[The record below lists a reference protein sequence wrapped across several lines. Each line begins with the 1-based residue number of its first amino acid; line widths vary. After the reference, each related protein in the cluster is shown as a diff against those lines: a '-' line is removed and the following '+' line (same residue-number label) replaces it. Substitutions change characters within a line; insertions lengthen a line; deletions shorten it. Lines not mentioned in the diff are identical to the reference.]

1 MVSAMSAA
9 AKIIVPRGSATS
21 AKPRV
26 NPWIIAAVVSIAAF
40 MEVLDTSIA
49 NVALPYMAGGLASS
63 LDDAS
68 WVLTSY
74 LVANAIV
81 LPISGWLSLLFGRKR
96 FYMAC
101 VVIFTISSFLCG
113 IAPSLG
119 MLIIFRIIQGA
130 GGGGLQPVS
139 QAILRDTFP
148 PEELGTAFAV
158 YGMVVVMAPAIG
170 PTIGGWITDNYQWR
184 WIFYMNVP
192 VGMLSL
198 LLVSRIIED
207 PAYLTDQIKKLRGHV
222 SIDYIGIGFLALSL
236 GALQVVLDKGQE
248 DNWFYSPLI
257 ATLAPIFP
265 VALVLFVIWEL
276 TRRKPVVDL
285 RIFKNRN
292 FAAAAAMIFAYGVQ
306 VYGMT
311 VFTPQ
316 YVQAY
321 MGYDAELAGKTQLP
335 GALLLILLMPLG
347 GMLVRRMQARWL
359 IGVGF
364 LLSALAAFHVAY
376 NLDLNISFRTAA
388 MFRVWQSFGLALL
401 FVPINTASYVGVP
414 AEKGGEVSG
423 TMNLLRNI
431 GGSVG
436 ISMVETMVTRREQFH
451 QDVLSAQWTPA
462 RQAYRNV
469 MGGMSEQLFHR
480 GLSQSQAAAQTT
492 LRIYNS
498 VITQASVLS
507 YMDVAWLLAVL
518 CLAMIPLVL
527 MLKKNNPKA
536 APVSAE

>member
-9 AKIIVPRGSATS
+9 AKTIGPRGSATA

-26 NPWIIAAVVSIAAF
+26 NPWIIAGVVSIAAF

-81 LPISGWLSLLFGRKR
+81 LPISGWLSILFGRKR

-119 MLIIFRIIQGA
+119 MLVIFRIIQGA

-148 PEELGTAFAV
+148 PEELGTAFAM
-158 YGMVVVMAPAIG
+158 YGMVVVLAPAIG
-170 PTIGGWITDNYQWR
+170 PTLGGWITDNYQWR

-207 PAYLTDQIKKLRGHV
+207 PFYLTDQIKKLRGHV
-222 SIDYIGIGFLALSL
+222 SIDYIGIGFLALTL

-248 DNWFYSPLI
+248 DNWFHSPLI
-257 ATLAPIFP
+257 ATLEVIFP
-265 VALVLFVIWEL
+265 LALVLFVIWEL
-276 TRRKPVVDL
+276 NRRKPVVDL
-285 RIFKNRN
+285 RMFRNPN
-292 FAAAAAMIFAYGVQ
+292 FAAAAAMIFAFGVQ
-306 VYGMT
+306 IYGMT

-316 YVQAY
+316 YVQAF

-335 GALLLILLMPLG
+335 GAVLLILLMPLA
-347 GMLVRRMQARWL
+347 GMLVKRMQARWL
-359 IGVGF
+359 IGMGF
-364 LLSALAAFHVAY
+364 LLSALAAFHVTY
-376 NLDLNISFRTAA
+376 NLDLDINFRTAA
-388 MFRVWQSFGLALL
+388 MFRVWQSAGLALL
-401 FVPINTASYVGVP
+401 FVPINTASYVGMP
-414 AEKGGEVSG
+414 PEKGGEVSG

-462 RQAYRNV
+462 RQAYRTV
-469 MGGMSEQLFHR
+469 TSGMSADLFHR
-480 GLSQSQAAAQTT
+480 GLSQSEAAAQTT

-527 MLKKNNPKA
+527 MLKKNNPQA
-536 APVSAE
+536 AAVSAD

>member
-1 MVSAMSAA
+1 
-9 AKIIVPRGSATS
+9 
-21 AKPRV
+21 
-26 NPWIIAAVVSIAAF
+26 

-81 LPISGWLSLLFGRKR
+81 LPISGWLSIRFGRKR
-96 FYMAC
+96 FYMTC
-101 VVIFTISSFLCG
+101 VVIFTVSSFLCG

-119 MLIIFRIIQGA
+119 MLILFRVIQGA

-148 PEELGTAFAV
+148 PEQLGAAFAV

-192 VGMLSL
+192 VGILSVM
-198 LLVSRIIED
+198 LVSRLIED
-207 PAYLTDQIKKLRGHV
+207 PEYLTRQLEKLRGHMR
-222 SIDYIGIGFLALSL
+222 IDYVGIGLLALAL

-248 DNWFYSPLI
+248 DNWFYSPMI
-257 ATLAPIFP
+257 ASLEVIFP
-265 VALVLFVIWEL
+265 IALVFFIAWEL
-276 TRRKPVVDL
+276 TRSKPVMDL
-285 RIFKNRN
+285 RMFKNPN
-292 FAAAAAMIFAYGVQ
+292 FAAAAAMIFAYGVV

-316 YVQAY
+316 YVQAF
-321 MGYDAELAGKTQLP
+321 MGYDAELAGKTQLF
-335 GALLLILLMPLG
+335 GATLLIVLMPFTATLIKWIE
-347 GMLVRRMQARWL
+347 ARWL

-364 LLSALAAFHVAY
+364 LLTALASFYVTT
-376 NLDLNISFRTAA
+376 NLDLQISFHTAA
-388 MFRVWQSFGLALL
+388 MYRVWLSFGLALL

-423 TMNLLRNI
+423 TINLLRNI

-436 ISMVETMVTRREQFH
+436 ISMVETVIARRDQFH
-451 QDVLSAQWTPA
+451 QDVLSAHVTLSQ
-462 RQAYRNV
+462 QAYRNV
-469 MGGMSEQLFHR
+469 TSGLSADLFHR
-480 GLSQSQAAAQTT
+480 GLSQSQAANQTT
-492 LRIYNS
+492 LRMYNS
-498 VITQASVLS
+498 VITQANVLS
-507 YMDVAWLLAVL
+507 YIDVAWLIGVM
-518 CLAMIPLVL
+518 CLLMIPLIL
-527 MLKKNNPKA
+527 LLKPNSPKA
-536 APVSAE
+536 AVASAE